1 MSERYPNSEAL
12 AKGAA
17 EFFVRLAEESIKAR
31 GRFSVAL
38 SGGATPKA
46 LYEALASSALIAR
59 INWNRVYI
67 FWGDER
73 CVPPGDK
80 ESNYRLAYE
89 ALLLH
94 APIPPENVHR
104 IHGERPPERA
114 AHDYSRR
121 LTDFFSLIEHEM
133 PRFDLI
139 LLGLGT
145 DGHIASLF
153 PYSTALSEKSRMVM
167 EQYVEKLDSWR
178 VTITPPVINRAAN
191 VAFIVSGSEKAEV
204 LRAVLN
210 GPYEPEKYP
219 AQMINLI
226 AGNMHWIVDE
236 DAAAL
241 LVK

>member
-1 MSERYPNSEAL
+1 MTERYPNSDAL

-17 EFFVRLAEESIKAR
+17 EYFVRLAEESIKTR

-46 LYEALASSALIAR
+46 LYEALASSALISR

-89 ALLLH
+89 SLLLH

-104 IHGERPPERA
+104 IHGELPPARA
-114 AHDYSRR
+114 AQGYLHR
-121 LTDFFSLIEHEM
+121 LTEFFSLIEHEM

-139 LLGLGT
+139 LLGLGI
-145 DGHIASLF
+145 DGHIASIF
-153 PYSTALSEKSRMVM
+153 PNSTALKEKSRMVM
-167 EQYVEKLDSWR
+167 EQYVEKLEKWR
-178 VTITPPVINRAAN
+178 VTITPPVINHAAN
-191 VAFIVSGSEKAEV
+191 VAFIVSGAEKAEV

-210 GPYEPEKYP
+210 GPYLPERYP

-226 AGNMHWIVDE
+226 AGKMNWIVDDE
-236 DAAAL
+236 AAAL